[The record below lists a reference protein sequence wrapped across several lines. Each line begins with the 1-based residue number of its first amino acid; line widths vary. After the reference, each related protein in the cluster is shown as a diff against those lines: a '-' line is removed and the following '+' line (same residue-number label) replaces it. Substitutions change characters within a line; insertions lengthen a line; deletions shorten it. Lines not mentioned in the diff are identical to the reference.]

1 MTIGR
6 KLYLGFGAI
15 LLVMLILYAV
25 SSMTIVR
32 EHGAR
37 ANVASTLSDVQTLES
52 VRFLMMENRLFLRN
66 YLLSGDLRDE
76 DRVNKGYGD
85 LQVRLGQW
93 QAKAEADVL
102 RNTLALVAESE
113 KNWMEAFARPMIAKR
128 HQVDSGDSTV
138 SDLQIFYLQ
147 HDPATEV
154 TKSTAMLDDAGRS
167 IRRTLDESNA
177 SAASATTFS
186 SIFGFTGTVLAVLF
200 GILIAYYTAKSITDP
215 LNHLIGVAREIGE
228 TGNIDQ
234 TIDIHR
240 SDEVGLLADNFNKMI
255 VHLKE
260 MASVS
265 AAIAEG
271 KLNVSIQPRSPSDT
285 MANAYIRMV
294 DGLQALVR
302 QVRDSASQVASGSTQ
317 MASSSDES
325 AKVSVQAAA
334 AIDEVTST
342 MHEMSVN
349 VQSVVKNAQ
358 VQGASVAETSSSID
372 EMVTSIQRVADTSK
386 ILLDIARRSREEAE
400 VGIATMEKTTEGL
413 NRTSAAIQA
422 SAEIISALGRRAD
435 DIGKI
440 VEVID
445 DLAEQTNLL
454 ALNAAIEA
462 ARAGEHGLGFAVV
475 AEEVRKLAEKSTQ
488 STKEISELIQGI
500 QKEAREAVGN
510 MDKST
515 SMVQEGL
522 VLGNDLNIALG
533 KISLVVT
540 EVYKF
545 SQEIGAATTEQ
556 SHGSSQIAKATTRLT
571 EITQEITSSVEE
583 QASGAQA
590 VVRAMEKMRELVQ
603 QSTSSST
610 ELAAAADQMNKLSG
624 DLLDSMDG
632 FSLDD
637 SVDTGRADS
646 GSRHQPPPSQPPPTS
661 RRTPPPPPERV
672 SQGRYRDRRDRE
684 LIHS

>member
-1 MTIGR
+1 
-6 KLYLGFGAI
+6 
-15 LLVMLILYAV
+15 
-25 SSMTIVR
+25 
-32 EHGAR
+32 
-37 ANVASTLSDVQTLES
+37 
-52 VRFLMMENRLFLRN
+52 LMMENRLFLRN